1 MSTLEQIDLPPLWSG
16 GDVLGDRRGGTVTRH
31 ALNARFSREDG
42 NDVPVGHVLRPM
54 WRGRVHELALTV
66 FAPAVLVLLVSVD
79 GSVGMRIGIGVYAV
93 GLCSMLLVSATYH
106 RWVHGLRA
114 RCAWRRADH
123 ATIFAAIA
131 GSATPIVM
139 CALPGVVGFVLLGAI
154 WSAAVIGAGC
164 KLGRWWRGDRVG
176 SMMYA
181 LTGALCAPAVPALW
195 LRDGSGPAVLVAAG
209 GAMYLVGAACFALRW
224 PMLRPTVFSFH
235 EVWHVFTVVA
245 AGLQLTAIWILAT

>member
-1 MSTLEQIDLPPLWSG
+1 MSTVHQIDLPLWGG
-16 GDVLGDRRGGTVTRH
+16 GDVLGDRHGEIVTRR

-42 NDVPVGHVLRPM
+42 NDVPVGHVLRPL

-66 FAPAVLVLLVSVD
+66 FAPAVLVLVVSAD
-79 GSVGMRIGIGVYAV
+79 GSVGTRIGIGVYAV
-93 GLCSMLLVSATYH
+93 GLCSMLFVSATYH

-123 ATIFAAIA
+123 ATIFAGMA

-139 CALPGVVGFVLLGAI
+139 CALRGVAGLVLLGAI
-154 WSAAVIGAGC
+154 WSAAVIGASC
-164 KLGRWWRGDRVG
+164 KLGRWWRGDQVG
-176 SMMYA
+176 TMMYA
-181 LTGALCAPAVPALW
+181 LTAALCALAVPALW
-195 LRDGSGPAVLVAAG
+195 IRHGSGPALLVVAG
-209 GAMYLVGAACFALRW
+209 GAIYLVGAVCFALHW
-224 PMLRPTVFSFH
+224 PTLRPRVFSFH